1 MSDTMKITI
10 FDAITGETTE
20 REMTEQEQAD
30 FAADE
35 ALALANK
42 ID

>member
-10 FDAITGETTE
+10 FDALTGETVE
-20 REMTEQEQAD
+20 REMSEQEQED
-30 FAADE
+30 FATDE

-42 ID
+42 VD